1 MKRFICLGT
10 ICVLNSI
17 SSLANAEVY
26 KCSQDGIKVYSESPC
41 GIDAT
46 VMTFEN
52 SPKQESKK
60 TFPLTEKKQP
70 NTSVI
75 TGNVIKVVDGDTITI
90 RTSNGKVKIRF
101 AQIDAPET
109 SHFGSKAQPY
119 GKEAAMFLTSL
130 VANRSVRVEVETVD
144 QYGRNVGTVYV
155 DGNNINREMVKNG
168 YAWVYREY
176 AHDSTLIDL
185 EKSARERHIGLWR
198 SDNPIYPSDFRK
210 ENK

>member
-1 MKRFICLGT
+1 MKRFICLWI
-10 ICVLNSI
+10 ICILNI
-17 SSLANAEVY
+17 FSLANAAVY
-26 KCSQDGIKVYSESPC
+26 KCSQDGIKVYSELPC
-41 GIDAT
+41 GVDAT

-60 TFPLTEKKQP
+60 TFPLTDKKQP

-75 TGNVIKVVDGDTITI
+75 TGNVLKVVDGDTITI

-155 DGNNINREMVKNG
+155 DGNNVNREMVKNG

-185 EKSARERHIGLWR
+185 EKTARERHVGLWR

>member
-1 MKRFICLGT
+1 MKQFICLGT
-10 ICVLNSI
+10 LCILNSI
-17 SSLANAEVY
+17 SLSVNADVY
-26 KCSQDGIKVYSESPC
+26 KCTQDGTMVYSESPC
-41 GIDAT
+41 GSDAT

-60 TFPLTEKKQP
+60 TVFQSGKKQLS
-70 NTSVI
+70 TTVI
-75 TGNVIKVVDGDTITI
+75 TGNVTKVIDGDTITI
-90 RTSNGKVKIRF
+90 KTTNGKVKIRL

-119 GKEAAMFLTSL
+119 GKEAALFLTGL
-130 VANRSVRVEVETVD
+130 VANRFVRVETETVD

-176 AHDSTLIDL
+176 AHDSTLSDL
-185 EKSARERHIGLWR
+185 EKDARERHIGLWR
-198 SDNPIYPSDFRK
+198 SDNPIYPADFRK